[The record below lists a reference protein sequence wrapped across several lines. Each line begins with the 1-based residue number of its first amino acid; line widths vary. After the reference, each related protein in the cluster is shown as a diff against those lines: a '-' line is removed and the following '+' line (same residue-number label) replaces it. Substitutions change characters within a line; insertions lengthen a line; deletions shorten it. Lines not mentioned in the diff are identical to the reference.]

1 MNPGITI
8 INFVHTAIAPP
19 VRVVL
24 SFLLI
29 VAFLVK
35 LLLLIVRVLILLLL
49 RSWMFVQIFICIIL
63 ITYFIMMSIKSFS
76 FVMI

>member
-29 VAFLVK
+29 VAFLGK

-49 RSWMFVQIFICIIL
+49 RSWTLVQRFLFVL
-63 ITYFIMMSIKSFS
+63 L
-76 FVMI
+76 